1 MSISKEAYQSLESIV
16 GSAFISDDP
25 GVCESYRKGGYGKNR
40 PALEGQALKPA
51 CVILPGSTEE
61 VRQIL
66 KVCNQYKIPFIPIG
80 CFGITTQ
87 APKVPDVVSID
98 LKRMDYLEIDEK
110 NMYAICGPGVI
121 YAQLQAEALKLGL
134 ATEGPGCGVGATV
147 IGNHLNAGVGPLEY
161 RMGWAQRRMLG
172 VEWVLPDGDIV
183 TLGSTALDDEDYFW
197 GEGLGP
203 DLRGVLRGTFGWQG
217 GLGIVTKMA
226 TKLFPF
232 PGQELERTGISP
244 QTGFNLP
251 PHLIK
256 WINVFY
262 PSIEEAAHAMH
273 ELSKAQV
280 GMALMTA
287 PFTWRY
293 FSKAESKEAFHQRWH
308 ADLPKL
314 EKDNPHMMRIM
325 LVGLAGTRQLEYEER
340 VVRDVI
346 ERVGGDL
353 HEGRPFDESWI
364 NNADAHRIMFPGGA
378 ETSMKFHFDSLDA
391 SMELAKAAA
400 ELKKKY
406 TPPLIADYG
415 IPGWLQMGD
424 FGHVAFCEILV
435 YFDPTTDP
443 NDCYQHE
450 VGFVESVRQDLELR
464 AYCGL
469 QGSYGPEAQIIG
481 PAYGNYHLKEKELQ
495 EVFDPNGISNPPRP
509 LDYAYGIDLKIDLSP
524 MDKYKKKKAKK

>member
-1 MSISKEAYQSLESIV
+1 MAIPKEVYLALESIV
-16 GSAFISDDP
+16 GPEFISRDD
-25 GVCESYRKGGYGKNR
+25 GVRECYRKGGYGKNR

-51 CVILPGSTEE
+51 AVILPGCTKE
-61 VRQIL
+61 VQEIL
-66 KVCNQYKIPFIPIG
+66 KVCHRYRIPFVPVG
-80 CFGITTQ
+80 CFMIATQ
-87 APKVPDVVSID
+87 SPKVPDVLTID
-98 LKRMDYLEIDEK
+98 LKRMDDLEIDPK
-110 NMYAICGPGVI
+110 NMYAVCGPGVI
-121 YAQLQAEALKLGL
+121 YAQLQAEALKRGL

-161 RMGWAQRRMLG
+161 RMGWAQRRMLA
-172 VEWVLPDGDIV
+172 VEWVLPDGEIV
-183 TLGSTALDDEDYFW
+183 NLGSAAMNEDDFFW

-232 PGQELERTGISP
+232 PGQRLERTGISP
-244 QTGFNLP
+244 HTGFNLP
-251 PHLIK
+251 PDLIK

-262 PSIEEAAHAMH
+262 PDIESAAHAMS

-293 FSKAESKEAFHQRWH
+293 FSRAESKEDFHEKWH
-308 ADLPKL
+308 KDLPQLQKTT
-314 EKDNPHMMRIM
+314 PHMMRIM
-325 LVGLAGTRQLEYEER
+325 LVGLAGPKQLEYEER

-346 ERVGGDL
+346 ARVGGDL
-353 HEGRPFDESWI
+353 REGRPFDESWI
-364 NNADAHRIMFPGGA
+364 NNADAHRIFFPGGA

-400 ELKKKY
+400 ELKKRY
-406 TPPLIADYG
+406 TPPLIEDYG

-443 NDCYQHE
+443 NDCYRHE
-450 VGFVESVRQDLELR
+450 VGFVESVRQDLALR

-469 QGSYGPEAQIIG
+469 QGSYGPEPQIIG
-481 PAYGNYHLKEKELQ
+481 PHYGNYHLLEEEFKKA
-495 EVFDPNGISNPPRP
+495 FDPENISNPPRP
-509 LDYAYGIDLKIDLSP
+509 LDYAYGVDLKIDLSP
-524 MDKYKKKKAKK
+524 MPGTGGNR